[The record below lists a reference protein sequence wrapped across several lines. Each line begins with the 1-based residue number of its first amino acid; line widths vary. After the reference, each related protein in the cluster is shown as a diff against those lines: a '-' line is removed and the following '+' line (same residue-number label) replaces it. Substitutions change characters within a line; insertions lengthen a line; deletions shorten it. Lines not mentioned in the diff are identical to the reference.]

1 MHFSDEVLVK
11 QLEIAAEQP
20 EAMDKEK
27 LKAILKE
34 SRKRIRRFERILK
47 QSDKQILQ
55 QVHNVEQEFLL
66 RMENERLLAQQ
77 AKHAAMG
84 EMMDA
89 VAHQWKQPLNAIS
102 MLTDLLLIDY
112 RSGDVNEPY
121 LKEYK
126 KELWGQIEHLLNTL
140 SEFRTFFRPNKT
152 AKQFSAKNAVGA
164 VLLLTKDEFMKN
176 GISINVITKRDARFY
191 GIENEFKHIVL
202 NIINNSKD
210 AFKNINSA
218 EKTITITID
227 SVGDE
232 GIVSI
237 EDNAGGI
244 PAEILD
250 DIFKPNVTTKEEEGG
265 TGIGL
270 YMSSQIAQKMHAKL
284 KAENSSEG
292 ALFTFR
298 ATLPKETT

>member
-1 MHFSDEVLVK
+1 MNISDKTLMR
-11 QLEIAAEQP
+11 QLETAAEDPQKL
-20 EAMDKEK
+20 DKES
-27 LKAILKE
+27 LRDILEE
-34 SRKRIRRFERILK
+34 SRKRIHRFDRILK
-47 QSDKQILQ
+47 QGDKQILQ

-112 RSGDVNEPY
+112 RSGSVDESY

-126 KELWGQIEHLLNTL
+126 KDLWGQIEHLLNTL

-152 AKQFSAKNAVGA
+152 AKYFSAKKAIDA

-176 GISINVITKRDARFY
+176 NIAIDVNVKHDFKLY

-210 AFKNINSA
+210 AFKSVNIAKKKIDIS
-218 EKTITITID
+218 ID
-227 SVGDE
+227 SIE
-232 GIVSI
+232 NNSI
-237 EDNAGGI
+237 IIIRDNAGGI
-244 PAEILD
+244 PNEIID

-284 KAENSSEG
+284 SAENSLDG
-292 ALFTFR
+292 AVFTFK
-298 ATLPKETT
+298 AIVPKETG